1 MYTYSLPGSWA
12 DTTTQSTNNAT
23 LGTPFSLLIPL
34 VKSTVYVAVR
44 DGSDIALTVIQ
55 ILACLLVIL
64 GFLVLLAYFM
74 FTRCLKRRP
83 FAPNGEFAWKC
94 RRATFKCKCFRR
106 TAKEVSEPKEGVN
119 EAADEEDQ
127 RMQESRRSNV
137 EPQRAQAKV
146 ERRVPQPS
154 EEESSV

>member
-1 MYTYSLPGSWA
+1 M
-12 DTTTQSTNNAT
+12 
-23 LGTPFSLLIPL
+23 
-34 VKSTVYVAVR
+34 AVR

-83 FAPNGEFAWKC
+83 VAPNGEFAWKC

-106 TAKEVSEPKEGVN
+106 TAKEVSEPVP
-119 EAADEEDQ
+119 EAADEEGQ

-137 EPQRAQAKV
+137 EPQRTQAKV
-146 ERRVPQPS
+146 ERRMPQTI

>member
-1 MYTYSLPGSWA
+1 
-12 DTTTQSTNNAT
+12 
-23 LGTPFSLLIPL
+23 
-34 VKSTVYVAVR
+34 VYVAVH

-55 ILACLLVIL
+55 ILACLLLIL

-83 FAPNGEFAWKC
+83 VAPNGELAWKC

-106 TAKEVSEPKEGVN
+106 RAKEVSEHKEGVP

-137 EPQRAQAKV
+137 EPPRAQEKV
-146 ERRVPQPS
+146 DRRLPPPI
-154 EEESSV
+154 EEESRV